1 MMSLLQLPSK
11 HLAEVLSSV
20 AEIRM
25 AVICLLEKIR
35 VLDKL
40 HSGMSYSVPFPPQ
53 VSHLISL
60 VAQILENLPAMQE
73 I

>member
-35 VLDKL
+35 VREARDT
-40 HSGMSYSVPFPPQ
+40 GCEFSVK
-53 VSHLISL
+53 SALYRK
-60 VAQILENLPAMQE
+60 
-73 I
+73 